1 MTPVKIQRIL
11 KNEEG
16 VAMYLFAALLFILL
30 VFSGLAIDL
39 GRGYIVKAHLSKA
52 VDGTALAAARYIGQ
66 GQSTAQTEA
75 SKIFYGNFPNS
86 YLGTNNNPTPNF
98 TFAYNA
104 TDGSNIITVNSTAVI
119 PTTFMKVAGFTQLT
133 VNSVGQATARL
144 TDMAF
149 VIDRSGSLGSQYPA
163 VQQASVNFINS
174 FDPNNDRIALIFF
187 SRDTIIADPIGLNGN
202 PSARGFNKTNLVNHV
217 NGSNSNGNTS
227 SAEAMLQA
235 WDQLRMVPN
244 NLQSGLRIIVF
255 FTDGAPNTF
264 NGRFDLYNGVYNPGS
279 GTPWPPAAI
288 QRDAANSPKH
298 GGLHTDDFPNAGG
311 GGTNTPHN
319 GGLFQAYGAPTS
331 YNQQAPYVLP
341 TTSSSSP
348 ATGYYYSEANESGA
362 PWNAK
367 RNFKIPF
374 LPNNAADVVSAAD
387 LSNPI
392 FAGVPIGTPKS
403 YHPPNFNQGG
413 ALYNRTGLVTGFP
426 MYDPNLLGQRPLE
439 TSAPPVY
446 PNNVKNTNN
455 VARNLLEKI
464 ANEARNDTT
473 GAYPIR
479 IYTLGLGVLLYANQ
493 GTVPETGASI
503 LMRIANDPDP
513 ANAASHNSSQ
523 KDGKFFFAGDTNQLN
538 AAFQAIRSLIIRLT
552 Q

>member
-1 MTPVKIQRIL
+1 MTPIRTRTFL
-11 KNEEG
+11 KKEEG
-16 VAMYLFAALLFILL
+16 VALYLFAALLFTLL

-52 VDGTALAAARYIGQ
+52 VDGTALAAARYVGQ

-75 SKIFYGNFPNS
+75 SKIFYTNFPNGF
-86 YLGTNNNPTPNF
+86 LGTNNNPTPNF

-119 PTTFMKVAGFTQLT
+119 PTTFIKVAGFTQLT
-133 VNSVGQATARL
+133 VNSSSQATTRL
-144 TDMAF
+144 TDMSF

-163 VQQASVNFINS
+163 VQQAAINFISS

-187 SRDTIIADPIGLNGN
+187 SHNTIISDPIGLNGT
-202 PSARGFNKTNLVNHV
+202 PSTRGFNKTNLINHI
-217 NGSNSNGNTS
+217 NGSTSNGNTS

-244 NLQSGLRIIVF
+244 SSQSGLRIIVF

-264 NGRFDLYNGVYNPGS
+264 NGSFDLYNGVYNPGS
-279 GTPWPPAAI
+279 GTPWPPAAA

-298 GGLHTDDFPNAGG
+298 GALHTDDFPNAAG
-311 GGTNTPHN
+311 GGTNNPLS
-319 GGLFQAYGAPTS
+319 GGLFQPYGT
-331 YNQQAPYVLP
+331 
-341 TTSSSSP
+341 
-348 ATGYYYSEANESGA
+348 ATGYAAGNVYVAPTTGSSSNPSFYYYTEASETGP

-387 LSNPI
+387 LANPM

-403 YHPPNFNQGG
+403 YHPSNFNQGG
-413 ALYNRTGLVTGFP
+413 ALYNRSGLPTGFP
-426 MYDPNLLGQRPLE
+426 LYDPNLPGQRPLE
-439 TSAPPVY
+439 TSAPLVY
-446 PNNVKNTNN
+446 PANVKNVNN
-455 VARNLLEKI
+455 AGRNLLEKI
-464 ANEARNDTT
+464 ANEAKNDTT

-479 IYTLGLGVLLYANQ
+479 IYTLGLGDLLYQNM
-493 GTVPETGASI
+493 GTVPETGASL
-503 LMRIANDPDP
+503 LMRVANDPDP
-513 ANAASHNSSQ
+513 ANAASHNSNQ

-538 AAFQAIRSLIIRLT
+538 AAFQALRSLIIRLT